1 MKASSFNGFWILL
14 LLFPVSLFLS
24 SVSAFSPT
32 GSIRHPVKFIIG
44 SCLSFVVISEYADG
58 LCVDLGKGEEEE
70 NLGSWKSE
78 LTQVAPAPGPKGED
92 VLILA
97 ANRTNRPDI
106 LRGFQ
111 RYRGGWDIADQHY
124 WASVGFTGAAG
135 FILAVLWFISFG
147 LALMIHLCCGW
158 GINIKDKGSNHS
170 QRICLILLISF
181 TFAAA

>member
-1 MKASSFNGFWILL
+1 MPCVCILACGWVWFHFVLLCLQVWLFSTFSF
-14 LLFPVSLFLS
+14 
-24 SVSAFSPT
+24 
-32 GSIRHPVKFIIG
+32 
-44 SCLSFVVISEYADG
+44 
-58 LCVDLGKGEEEE
+58 CVCFHFAGEEEE

-124 WASVGFTGAAG
+124 WAVSV
-135 FILAVLWFISFG
+135 VVPS
-147 LALMIHLCCGW
+147 
-158 GINIKDKGSNHS
+158 
-170 QRICLILLISF
+170 LITMF
-181 TFAAA
+181 